1 MGRKFRVTSRM
12 GAGVEASIAMDNRD
26 LLVELIEC
34 QNTLIEQNKRIIEQN
49 DAAAYW
55 LSVSAKNSNAPA
67 RN

>member
-12 GAGVEASIAMDNRD
+12 GAGVEASVAMDNRD
-26 LLVELIEC
+26 LLVELIDG
-34 QNTLIEQNKRIIEQN
+34 QKRLIEQNDRIIEQN

-55 LSVSAKNSNAPA
+55 LSVTAKNSNASA